1 MIGSTH
7 QRKAPPV
14 RAGLS
19 WEANYRNVPSMIPA
33 ARPFN
38 RAEDLALAQKNEG
51 HSSGTLT
58 VQKKAPPKEKLKR
71 TVYLGAGSPSGH
83 GSRRKVTPSQS
94 GDVHSALKA
103 TVM

>member
-1 MIGSTH
+1 MIL
-7 QRKAPPV
+7 AEP
-14 RAGLS
+14 
-19 WEANYRNVPSMIPA
+19 
-33 ARPFN
+33 PFN

-51 HSSGTLT
+51 PLFGHVDG
-58 VQKKAPPKEKLKR
+58 AKEGPAEGR
-71 TVYLGAGSPSGH
+71 AEADRILGAGSPSGH